1 MTRPAIELVMT
12 AVMRALPA
20 AEFGCITPV

>member
-1 MTRPAIELVMT
+1 MPRPAIERVMT
-12 AVMRALPA
+12 AVMRTLPK